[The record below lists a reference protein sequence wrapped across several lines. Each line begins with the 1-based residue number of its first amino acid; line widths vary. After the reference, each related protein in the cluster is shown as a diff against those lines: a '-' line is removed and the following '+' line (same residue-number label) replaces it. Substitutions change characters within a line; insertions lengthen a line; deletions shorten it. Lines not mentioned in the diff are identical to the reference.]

1 MPARMHHDEFALD
14 ERLVAD
20 LVAAQFPDLAGL
32 PVHRVRP
39 AGTVHA
45 VYRLGD
51 RYCARLP
58 LTPAGAAEL
67 ASESRW
73 LPRLAARLPLGVP
86 EPVGLGRP
94 TPAYPSGW
102 AVYRWIEGR
111 PYTEELVDD
120 EAAAAA
126 ALAGFVRELRAIDP
140 AGAAPAG
147 RRPLA
152 ELDAG
157 TRAAIA
163 ACGDDVDQVA
173 AVHAWELALAGPTWS
188 GSPVWIHA
196 DLLRPNLLVDGGRI
210 RAVIDFGAAGR
221 GDPAADVIPAWSVF
235 GQVGRACFR
244 ARLDVDDDTWNRAR
258 GYALHQAAQIV
269 PYYRD
274 SNPAF
279 AGDARRT
286 IAQVVAEIAATRG

>member
-1 MPARMHHDEFALD
+1 MPARMHRDEFALD
-14 ERLVAD
+14 GRLVAG
-20 LVAAQFPDLAGL
+20 LVAAQFPGLAGL
-32 PVHRVRP
+32 PVHHVRP

-73 LPRLAARLPLGVP
+73 LPRLAARLTLGVA

-102 AVYRWIEGR
+102 AVYRWIAGR
-111 PYTEELVDD
+111 PYAEELVDD
-120 EAAAAA
+120 EAAAA

-140 AGAAPAG
+140 VGAAPAG

-157 TRAAIA
+157 TRAALA

-173 AVHAWELALAGPTWS
+173 A
-188 GSPVWIHA
+188 
-196 DLLRPNLLVDGGRI
+196 
-210 RAVIDFGAAGR
+210 
-221 GDPAADVIPAWSVF
+221 DVIPAWSVF
-235 GQVGRACFR
+235 GPVGRACFR
-244 ARLDVDDDTWNRAR
+244 ARLEVDDGTWNRAR

-274 SNPAF
+274 SIPAF
-279 AGDARRT
+279 AGAARRT
-286 IAQVVAEIAATRG
+286 IGRVVAEIAALSG